1 MNIRNLRCTET
12 VLATLLLT
20 STTAYAADPAAISR
34 APPPAQ
40 APAPPKAG
48 AKPNAATKNEQ
59 LELDTTQITGHR
71 GLPRVLYIVPWK
83 RADADD
89 GSGRPA
95 GSLLEEALAPVDR
108 TEFRRQLRYY
118 DALSGEPAAE
128 PAPNAEK

>member
-1 MNIRNLRCTET
+1 MNIRNLRGTGT

-20 STTAYAADPAAISR
+20 TTTAYAADPAAATQ
-34 APPPAQ
+34 APPAAQ
-40 APAPPKAG
+40 APAQPKAG
-48 AKPNAATKNEQ
+48 AKPSAAAKNEQ

-89 GSGRPA
+89 GAGRPA
-95 GSLLEEALAPVDR
+95 GSLLEETLAPVDR

>member
-1 MNIRNLRCTET
+1 MNIRNLRCTGT
-12 VLATLLLT
+12 VLAALLLT
-20 STTAYAADPAAISR
+20 TTTAYAADPAAATQ
-34 APPPAQ
+34 APPAAQ
-40 APAPPKAG
+40 APAQPKAG
-48 AKPNAATKNEQ
+48 AKPSAAAKNEQ